1 MELVLK
7 SLDLLL
13 SKILLPDMD
22 SQAFGGRVQSQR
34 YEHQL

>member
-13 SKILLPDMD
+13 SKILLAGMD
-22 SQAFGGRVQSQR
+22 PQAFGGRVQSQR
-34 YEHQL
+34 YEHQI